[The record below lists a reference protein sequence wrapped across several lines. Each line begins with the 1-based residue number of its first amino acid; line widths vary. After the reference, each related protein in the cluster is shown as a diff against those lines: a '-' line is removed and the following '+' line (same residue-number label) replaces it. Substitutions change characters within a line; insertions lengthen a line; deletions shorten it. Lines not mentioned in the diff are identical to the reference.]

1 MSGTLILNI
10 YQIQMK
16 NLRIFEKDAKYNI
29 RFLYI
34 INKWDQEKEEEKVE
48 HI

>member
-29 RFLYI
+29 RVLY
-34 INKWDQEKEEEKVE
+34 NKWDQEKEEKVE